1 MRTLQAACLYRNVSG
16 SAQFLAALFTCPLKD
31 LSLLFFVLL
40 FVLNLA
46 FHIRIL
52 FSDMGNDKL
61 TDKLVVQ
68 KVFEMHAAGDSA
80 AKRGRFFN
88 HSDRWALNILK
99 TYSLES
105 FSPIVM
111 NKRGMKRKT
120 TEEEDKLIVQKGRE
134 QFCAPVR
141 VVLFH
146 LNLPI
151 YKKISR
157 QTAGRRL
164 REAGARTVIFPWC
177 IEF

>member
-1 MRTLQAACLYRNVSG
+1 M
-16 SAQFLAALFTCPLKD
+16 
-31 LSLLFFVLL
+31 
-40 FVLNLA
+40 LNLA

-52 FSDMGNDKL
+52 FSDMGNNKP

-68 KVFEMHAAGDSA
+68 KVFETYAAGDSA
-80 AKRGRFFN
+80 AKIARFFN

-141 VVLFH
+141 VVLSQ
-146 LNLPI
+146 LN
-151 YKKISR
+151 
-157 QTAGRRL
+157 
-164 REAGARTVIFPWC
+164 
-177 IEF
+177 